1 MAQDL
6 ESRLQYAKF
15 KDKEIADAMEV
26 LERNVDFEG
35 GIEAQF
41 AYCRTIIL
49 NKREDPK
56 KRKQSYDNW
65 FAENIYGE
73 LVKKFG
79 PDWRENTRLI
89 LKGLPD
95 DVKEKIKAEARTS
108 WTYYQEISNSGTC
121 LNSEEQAILKG
132 MIENKNRITNDEE
145 QVVSDK
151 VNEFMKKVE
160 KEAII
165 KASCVAYECR
175 WKNKKKVVEKEM
187 TDEEYD
193 RI

>member
-1 MAQDL
+1 MEGWKESLYLSYKADEVDKAL
-6 ESRLQYAKF
+6 EAFAKK
-15 KDKEIADAMEV
+15 KDFDGGDRAKQAYVRAIIENAKEAPA
-26 LERNVDFEG
+26 
-35 GIEAQF
+35 
-41 AYCRTIIL
+41 
-49 NKREDPK
+49 
-56 KRKQSYDNW
+56 KRKQSYENW

-108 WTYYQEISNSGTC
+108 WTYYQDISNSGTC
-121 LNSEEQAILKG
+121 LNSEEQIILKG

-175 WKNKKKVVEKEM
+175 WKNNKKVVEEEI
-187 TDEEYD
+187 TDEEYY
-193 RI
+193 RV